1 MSALCTENA
10 GSISEMEA
18 RVRRLEAEL
27 AAARA
32 ELSVTR
38 TREVAG
44 LQTGP
49 LGADSVGGVRT
60 AAPGPH
66 RVLPFS
72 GAGQAQAVAAPPSPV
87 VLLKPLLPHDPLR
100 RKWKL
105 GAGLPSA
112 GQCAEAYRSPEG
124 RSAPSGSLY
133 VFGLLADGE
142 PWEQLIP
149 FSSLAADGGVI
160 IGRDADMCHVV
171 LDDESVSRMHARLEI
186 NQYGLVVS
194 DINSMNGVFV
204 DDVQVDAYTPQTRLS
219 DGAVL
224 TLGSVPL
231 RVEMIVNR

>member
-10 GSISEMEA
+10 CSISEMEA
-18 RVRRLEAEL
+18 RVRHLEAEL
-27 AAARA
+27 EAARA
-32 ELSVTR
+32 VLTVAQAKELV
-38 TREVAG
+38 G

-49 LGADSVGGVRT
+49 LDTETVGGVRT

-72 GAGQAQAVAAPPSPV
+72 GMSKEQPIVSAPTPV
-87 VLLKPLLPHDPLR
+87 VLLKPLKLHDPMR

-105 GAGLPSA
+105 GAGLPAA
-112 GQCAEAYRSPEG
+112 GGRADEVGSPEG
-124 RSAPSGSLY
+124 GNMPTGSLY
-133 VFGLLADGE
+133 IYGLLADGS
-142 PWEQLIP
+142 PWEQVIS
-149 FSSLAADGGVI
+149 FSSLVGDGGVI

-171 LDDESVSRMHARLEI
+171 LEDESVSRMHARLEI
-186 NQYGLVVS
+186 NRNGLVVS

-204 DDVQVDAYTPQTRLS
+204 DDLQVDAYTPQTRLT

-231 RVEMIVNR
+231 RVEIIVNR

>member
-1 MSALCTENA
+1 
-10 GSISEMEA
+10 MEA
-18 RVRRLEAEL
+18 RVRHLEAEL

-32 ELSVTR
+32 MLTVTR
-38 TREVAG
+38 TKELAG
-44 LQTGP
+44 LRTGP
-49 LGADSVGGVRT
+49 LVAESVGGVRS

-72 GAGQAQAVAAPPSPV
+72 GVGQAPQVMLPPSPV
-87 VLLKPLLPHDPLR
+87 VLLKPLLLHDPLR

-112 GQCAEAYRSPEG
+112 GQNTEEYRSSEG
-124 RSAPSGSLY
+124 RHASSGSLY

-142 PWEQLIP
+142 PWEQLIS

-186 NQYGLVVS
+186 NQHGLVVS
-194 DINSMNGVFV
+194 DINSMNGVYV
-204 DDVQVDAYTPQTRLS
+204 DDVQVDAYTPQTRLT

-231 RVEMIVNR
+231 RVEIVMSR

>member
-10 GSISEMEA
+10 CSISEMEA

-27 AAARA
+27 EAARA
-32 ELSVTR
+32 VLTVAHAKEL
-38 TREVAG
+38 AG
-44 LQTGP
+44 LRTGP
-49 LGADSVGGVRT
+49 LDAETVGGVRT

-72 GAGQAQAVAAPPSPV
+72 GMGKEQTIAPAPCPV
-87 VLLKPLLPHDPLR
+87 VLLKPLLLHDPLR

-105 GAGLPSA
+105 GAGLPVA
-112 GQCAEAYRSPEG
+112 GQSADEFRSPEG
-124 RSAPSGSLY
+124 ASMPTGSLY
-133 VFGLLADGE
+133 IYGLLADGA
-142 PWEQLIP
+142 PWEQVIS
-149 FSSLAADGGVI
+149 FSSLVGDGGVI

-171 LDDESVSRMHARLEI
+171 IDDESVSRMHARLEI
-186 NQYGLVVS
+186 NRNGLVVS

-204 DDVQVDAYTPQTRLS
+204 DDVQVDAYTPQTRLT

-231 RVEMIVNR
+231 RVEIIVNR